1 MPDPASSFMVGNA
14 PSGASYAAPLL
25 NFAPLSQLP
34 QDYFQGQQR
43 ARTTR
48 LQNAFPD
55 GLPRNSDGSVD
66 VNSVGDTLTKLGG
79 AEYASQMM
87 PFLIQSQMGSQGAA
101 AIDNATGQQG
111 SPPAQAPTTVP
122 GASGPANIRG
132 PQRTAQPG
140 GTSPVQQSQS
150 PAQPSQPGEISMAG
164 QGSQQNPYRPRSQA
178 DFNQIPDGA
187 YWVGPSGPPQL
198 KGQSASPNIVSQNG
212 SAATGAPVGGASGAP
227 APAAGNAPDG
237 RGAIPGQNG
246 GPADSGM
253 PNAAAGLVP
262 QGYDPNGFANA
273 LTQRAAALRSQA
285 ARYAAFPNGA
295 NQAKVLQEQAQALDD
310 RAKQIYDV
318 IGKAAEPTPEQKNF
332 QVGRQPGETL
342 PQYQARVAGAQKQAE
357 VAAENSALT
366 PEQKNFQVGRQPG
379 ETLPQYQ
386 ARVAGAQKQAEVAAE
401 NSALTPEQKNLQP
414 LPGAPAGALA
424 RTEEQKA
431 EVVQSQKTYNGIQ
444 AASTQYERDL
454 KPYLDLSRSIINDPQ
469 FYSGTGANLSLDI
482 NRVRARLGDQ
492 QAAVLQEALQK
503 VTASSVLGQ
512 INTQRD
518 QLMEAGGASSRI
530 FSQQVAL
537 VEKAAPA
544 LANTPAGNRFLVEV
558 SSRMGNLSSQIAGMA
573 RDYIAK
579 NGHLNPQ
586 FDQQVAAFMK
596 ANPVFSKQEMSH
608 PELIAAP
615 SAPPAATNTQQIV
628 AWGRS
633 MGLKTGDP
641 MRMPDGSIKAMP

>member
-366 PEQKNFQVGRQPG
+366 PEQKN
-379 ETLPQYQ
+379 
-386 ARVAGAQKQAEVAAE
+386 
-401 NSALTPEQKNLQP
+401 LQP